1 MGPLGLPYF
10 FFFALHNHNHPHR
23 IGGTTSLIKQNIV
36 FVEDYEKK
44 ETVFNILLEY
54 PPSRTL
60 IFVEKKRTADGL
72 DDFLY
77 NKKFPTCSI
86 HGDRDQRERELALR
100 AFK

>member
-1 MGPLGLPYF
+1 MRTFSLESISSHYKLSS
-10 FFFALHNHNHPHR
+10 NR
-23 IGGTTSLIKQNIV
+23 IGGTTSLIKQNIIY
-36 FVEDYEKK
+36 VEDYEKK
-44 ETVFNILLEY
+44 ETIFNTLLEY

-60 IFVEKKRTADGL
+60 IFVETKRTADAL

-86 HGDRDQRERELALR
+86 HGDRDQRERELALK